1 MANLRLCLQGP
12 RATRQPGPST
22 GAPATRRP
30 SRSLPGSTSSSLSG
44 RTTGTSPSRWSGPG
58 SASRPS
64 ARRTSILF
72 LDLGLI
78 CTLLGAQPAD
88 ARCGCPLDRD
98 ACSSRNTFQLG
109 LLICVSSAMLYM
121 LGTHQCML
129 GTPPCMLW
137 PHSVIRNNYL
147 IWRQRSNPNDAPAGA
162 SGTGHVDGF
171 EALTLGSGQLRH
183 RLRPLLP
190 RVHAWFGP
198 MPHLDVLVGVP
209 IVCPM
214 LTGARIV
221 HAIGCGARLPPVTV
235 GCDCDCAVTVP
246 VMCL

>member
-1 MANLRLCLQGP
+1 MWLPLGP
-12 RATRQPGPST
+12 RRV
-22 GAPATRRP
+22 
-30 SRSLPGSTSSSLSG
+30 
-44 RTTGTSPSRWSGPG
+44 
-58 SASRPS
+58 
-64 ARRTSILF
+64 LF
-72 LDLGLI
+72 SDFPTCFAHLRVI
-78 CTLLGAQPAD
+78 
-88 ARCGCPLDRD
+88 RD
-98 ACSSRNTFQLG
+98 ALHAWYNACLVLPHTCFTCLVLPMHAWYS
-109 LLICVSSAMLYM
+109 
-121 LGTHQCML
+121 
-129 GTPPCMLW
+129 PCMLW